1 MCEIDNVKMLL
12 RALFFFFFFFF
23 FFFLVGVDSFD

>member
-23 FFFLVGVDSFD
+23 FVLGGVDSFD